1 MPSKTIMIDIEVYK
15 TLKLL
20 KKNKSFSE
28 IIRELIEKNSILPIS
43 SLGLLKNEDD
53 KLDFK
58 SIKNARRE
66 KDVSI

>member
-43 SLGLLKNEDD
+43 SLGLLKKKMIN
-53 KLDFK
+53 
-58 SIKNARRE
+58 
-66 KDVSI
+66 